1 MFSISRE
8 FSPCGKY
15 CAYISQQGKFVVHD
29 VETSDIHQVY
39 TPNMHLNVPCTS
51 FAWFQVGG
59 DAPAK
64 TKKKSKKARASL
76 GENVQLLVAF
86 GTSKGGVAFYSLA
99 TASIERSCKGDG
111 HTAPITAIYF
121 NASHN
126 PDTLY
131 TAGADGK
138 VIEWSISQCKQ
149 QKVHHIGVEKLSCV
163 LAHGDKILTGAKQL
177 KLWDAESGT
186 VERTL
191 AGHTANTQ
199 LLQLISLDEEHVY
212 ALSGSVNDRN
222 LSLWSLGDE
231 DATSAV
237 AAFALDDVPEYI
249 APKIVD
255 RKLHLVAVSR
265 TGVAHYFVRDM
276 GKLSVKKPYRAAH
289 TFEIAV
295 DTVSTKKQAVDRLPV
310 FVATVQ
316 YAAQQEQILLGY
328 GTEHSVRFEHIAIE
342 EDVKQNVI
350 IREPMK
356 VMEGKAKDR
365 ELKAKTPILDKVEYL
380 NSANSARKSVKE
392 VEIPME
398 VRLENLST
406 PKTSSKNMIHLLM
419 QGMHSRDA
427 TLLKSVFAVDDAEM
441 IQQTLERLPSQY
453 VSPLLNELSHLMQMK
468 TMHVKTAVCWL
479 KPLISIHASQLM
491 ALGSINL
498 LANFSTCLGIIEYRV
513 EHLNSLSK
521 LRGRLGLLIDQIDRS
536 KNQAANLDDITSGN
550 VLVYQEGDDSDV
562 ESMLEKDDPDL
573 PGSSNEEMYDD
584 DDDDDDGE
592 EDETVHKNGDF
603 GSFVKRR
610 QNGYSKKDSDEESM
624 DVSD

>member
-222 LSLWSLGDE
+222 LSLWSLSDE

-316 YAAQQEQILLGY
+316 YATQQEQILLGY

-356 VMEGKAKDR
+356 VMEGKAKDG

-491 ALGSINL
+491 ALGSTNL

-584 DDDDDDGE
+584 DDDDDGE
-592 EDETVHKNGDF
+592 EDETVHENGDF

>member
-64 TKKKSKKARASL
+64 TKKKSKKARASV

-222 LSLWSLGDE
+222 LSLWSLSDE

-356 VMEGKAKDR
+356 VMEGKAKDG

-592 EDETVHKNGDF
+592 EDETVHENGDF

-610 QNGYSKKDSDEESM
+610 QNGYSKKDCDEESM

>member
-1 MFSISRE
+1 MS
-8 FSPCGKY
+8 
-15 CAYISQQGKFVVHD
+15 
-29 VETSDIHQVY
+29 
-39 TPNMHLNVPCTS
+39 
-51 FAWFQVGG
+51 
-59 DAPAK
+59 
-64 TKKKSKKARASL
+64 
-76 GENVQLLVAF
+76 
-86 GTSKGGVAFYSLA
+86 
-99 TASIERSCKGDG
+99 
-111 HTAPITAIYF
+111 
-121 NASHN
+121 
-126 PDTLY
+126 
-131 TAGADGK
+131 
-138 VIEWSISQCKQ
+138 
-149 QKVHHIGVEKLSCV
+149 
-163 LAHGDKILTGAKQL
+163 
-177 KLWDAESGT
+177 
-186 VERTL
+186 
-191 AGHTANTQ
+191 
-199 LLQLISLDEEHVY
+199 
-212 ALSGSVNDRN
+212 
-222 LSLWSLGDE
+222 
-231 DATSAV
+231 
-237 AAFALDDVPEYI
+237 
-249 APKIVD
+249 
-255 RKLHLVAVSR
+255 
-265 TGVAHYFVRDM
+265 
-276 GKLSVKKPYRAAH
+276 KLSVKKPYRAAH

-356 VMEGKAKDR
+356 VMEGKAKDG

-592 EDETVHKNGDF
+592 EDETVHENGDF

>member
-222 LSLWSLGDE
+222 LSLWSLSDE

-356 VMEGKAKDR
+356 VMEGKAKDG

-592 EDETVHKNGDF
+592 EDETVHENGDF

>member
-163 LAHGDKILTGAKQL
+163 LAYGDKILTGAKQL

-222 LSLWSLGDE
+222 LSLWSLSDE

-356 VMEGKAKDR
+356 VMEGKAKDG

-592 EDETVHKNGDF
+592 EDETVHENGDF

>member
-222 LSLWSLGDE
+222 LSLWSLSDE

-310 FVATVQ
+310 FMATVQ

-356 VMEGKAKDR
+356 VMEGKAKDG

-592 EDETVHKNGDF
+592 EDETVHENGDF